1 MAHDRKSALEL
12 VSALPRGLYIDGKW
26 RESSTGAR
34 YPVRNPADG
43 AMFTEVA
50 DASVADAQDALAAA
64 DAAQKE
70 WGATTPRYRAE
81 LLRTVFDRIIERT
94 EDFAALIS
102 LEMGKPLAEARG
114 EVAYGAEFL
123 RWFSEQAAHLT
134 GSYAPAPNGGYR
146 IVTAKQPV
154 GPCLLIT
161 PWNFPLAMATRK
173 IGAALAA
180 GCTCLVKPAPQTPL
194 TLALLMRILDELNV
208 PAGVVNYLPT
218 LDAAAQSKAL
228 MDDARLRKVSFTG
241 STGVGS
247 ILLHQAADRVLRT
260 SMELGGNGPFVVF
273 DDADLDEAVE
283 GAMLAKMR
291 NAGESCVAANRFLVH
306 SAIAEE
312 FTERLTRRFEALVP
326 GDAFDSSSTLGP
338 LIDARQ
344 LAKVGELVDDA
355 VAHGARIRTGG
366 KALGGDGYFFA
377 PTVLTD
383 IPDAAR
389 LAHEEIFGPV
399 AAITTF
405 DTERQALDRANAT
418 EYGLAG
424 YVYTRDISR
433 ALRFAEGLE
442 SGMVGIN
449 RGLVS
454 DPGGPFGG
462 VKASGLG
469 REGGAV
475 GIEEYLET
483 KYLAVQL

>member
-1 MAHDRKSALEL
+1 MGHDRTSALEL
-12 VSALPRGLYIDGKW
+12 VANLPRGLYIDGRW

-34 YPVRNPADG
+34 SSVHNPADG
-43 AMFTEVA
+43 MVTTDVA
-50 DASVADAQDALAAA
+50 DASVTDALAALSAA
-64 DAAQKE
+64 DAAQKQ
-70 WGATTPRYRAE
+70 WGATTSRYRAE
-81 LLRTVFDRIIERT
+81 LLRKAFDRVVERT

-154 GPCLLIT
+154 GPALLIT

-180 GCTCLVKPAPQTPL
+180 GCTCLIKPAPQTPL
-194 TLALLMRILDELNV
+194 TLALLTQIFHELEV
-208 PAGVVNYLPT
+208 PAGVVNYIPT
-218 LDAAAQSKAL
+218 VDAAAQSKAL
-228 MDDARLRKVSFTG
+228 MQDARLRKVSFTG

-260 SMELGGNGPFVVF
+260 SMELGGNGPFIVF
-273 DDADLDEAVE
+273 DDSDMDAAVE

-306 SAIAEE
+306 SAVADE
-312 FTERLTRRFEALVP
+312 FTERLVKRFEALVP
-326 GDAFDSSSTLGP
+326 GDAFDPASTVGP
-338 LIDARQ
+338 LIDAKQ
-344 LAKVGELVDDA
+344 LAKVTELVDDA
-355 VAHGARIRTGG
+355 VAEGARIRVGG
-366 KALGGDGYFFA
+366 KASGGVGYFYQ
-377 PTVLTD
+377 PTVVTGV
-383 IPDAAR
+383 PDSAR
-389 LAHEEIFGPV
+389 IAHEEIFGPV

-405 DTERQALDRANAT
+405 DTEEQALERANAT

-433 ALRFAEGLE
+433 ALRCAEQLE
-442 SGMVGIN
+442 TGMVGVN

-462 VKASGLG
+462 VKSSGLG
-469 REGGAV
+469 REGGAD

>member
-1 MAHDRKSALEL
+1 MAHDRESALAL
-12 VSALPRGLYIDGKW
+12 VAELPRGLYINGRW
-26 RESSTGAR
+26 RESATGAH
-34 YPVRNPADG
+34 YPVHNPADG
-43 AMFTEVA
+43 TVLTEVA
-50 DASVADAQDALAAA
+50 DASVADAQDALTAAE
-64 DAAQKE
+64 AAQKD

-81 LLRTVFDRIIERT
+81 LLRRVFDRIIERT

-154 GPCLLIT
+154 GPSLLIT

-180 GCTCLVKPAPQTPL
+180 GCTCLIKPAPQTPL
-194 TLALLMRILDELNV
+194 TLALLMRIFDELNM

-228 MDDARLRKVSFTG
+228 MDDPRLRKVSFTG

-260 SMELGGNGPFVVF
+260 SMELGGNGPFIVF
-273 DDADLDEAVE
+273 DDADLDAAVE

-306 SAIAEE
+306 SAVAEE
-312 FTERLTRRFEALVP
+312 FTQRLVRRFEKLVI
-326 GDAFDSSSTLGP
+326 GDAFDPASTVGP

-344 LAKVGELVDDA
+344 LDKVTELVDDA
-355 VAHGARIRTGG
+355 VAHGARIRVGG
-366 KALGGDGYFFA
+366 KASSGAGYFYA

-383 IPDAAR
+383 VPETAR
-389 LAHEEIFGPV
+389 IGREEIFGPV

-405 DTERQALDRANAT
+405 DTEAQALERANAT

-442 SGMVGIN
+442 SGMVGVN

-469 REGGAV
+469 REGGAT

>member
-1 MAHDRKSALEL
+1 MFHDRNSAREL
-12 VSALPRGLYIDGKW
+12 VAALPRGLYIDGAW
-26 RESSTGAR
+26 RESSTGASF
-34 YPVRNPADG
+34 PVHDPAD
-43 AMFTEVA
+43 ATVLTEVA
-50 DASVADAQDALAAA
+50 DASLDDAMDALTAAHATQDA
-64 DAAQKE
+64 
-70 WGATTPRYRAE
+70 WGATTSRFRAE
-81 LLRTVFDRIIERT
+81 LLRRAFGRIIERT

-146 IVTAKQPV
+146 IVTTKVPV
-154 GPCLLIT
+154 GPSLLIT

-180 GCTCLVKPAPQTPL
+180 GCTCVVKPAPQTPL
-194 TLALLMRILDELNV
+194 TLALLTQIFHELEV
-208 PAGVVNYLPT
+208 PAGVVNYVPT
-218 LDAAAQSKAL
+218 LDAAALSLAL
-228 MDDARLRKVSFTG
+228 MSDARLRKVSFTG

-247 ILLHQAADRVLRT
+247 ILLRQAADRVLRT

-273 DDADLDEAVE
+273 DDADLDAAVD

-306 SAIAEE
+306 SDIAEE
-312 FTERLTRRFEALVP
+312 FTVRLVRRFEGLVA
-326 GDAFDSSSTLGP
+326 GDAFDPASTVGP
-338 LIDARQ
+338 LIDEAQ
-344 LAKVGELVDDA
+344 LAKVTDLVDDA
-355 VAHGARIRTGG
+355 VAQGARLRTGG
-366 KALGGDGYFFA
+366 KTFGGDGHFFQ

-383 IPDAAR
+383 VPDTAR
-389 LAHEEIFGPV
+389 LAYEEIFGPV

-405 DTERQALDRANAT
+405 DTEEQALARANDT

-433 ALRFAEGLE
+433 ALRFAERLE
-442 SGMVGIN
+442 TGMVGVN

-462 VKASGLG
+462 VKASGQG
-469 REGGAV
+469 REGGAT

-483 KYLAVQL
+483 KYLAVEM

>member
-1 MAHDRKSALEL
+1 MVHDRKSALAL
-12 VSALPRGLYIDGKW
+12 VEALSRELYINGRW

-34 YPVRNPADG
+34 YSVHNPADG
-43 AMFTEVA
+43 SAITEVA

-64 DAAQKE
+64 HAAQRD
-70 WGATTPRYRAE
+70 WGATTSRYRAE
-81 LLRTVFDRIIERT
+81 LLRRVFDRIIERT

-154 GPCLLIT
+154 GPSLLIT

-194 TLALLMRILDELNV
+194 TLALLMQICHELDV

-218 LDAAAQSKAL
+218 LDAAAQSRAL

-247 ILLHQAADRVLRT
+247 ILLRQAADRVLRT
-260 SMELGGNGPFVVF
+260 SMELGGNGPFIVF
-273 DDADLDEAVE
+273 DDAELDAAVD

-306 SAIAEE
+306 EAIAEE
-312 FTERLTRRFEALVP
+312 FTERLVRRFEELVV
-326 GDAFDSSSTLGP
+326 GDAFDPASAVGP
-338 LIDARQ
+338 LIDAKQ
-344 LAKVGELVDDA
+344 LDKVTELVDDA
-355 VAHGARIRTGG
+355 VARGARIRVGG
-366 KALGGDGYFFA
+366 KALGGNGYFYR
-377 PTVLTD
+377 PTVLTEV
-383 IPDAAR
+383 PGTAR
-389 LAHEEIFGPV
+389 IAHEEIFGPV
-399 AAITTF
+399 AAVTTF
-405 DTERQALDRANAT
+405 STEEQALERANAT
-418 EYGLAG
+418 EFGLAG
-424 YVYTRDISR
+424 YVYTRDLSR
-433 ALRFAEGLE
+433 ALRFAERLE
-442 SGMVGIN
+442 TGMVGVN

-469 REGGAV
+469 REGGAS

>member
-1 MAHDRKSALEL
+1 MAHDRESALAL
-12 VSALPRGLYIDGKW
+12 VAELPRGLYINGRW
-26 RESSTGAR
+26 RESATGAH
-34 YPVRNPADG
+34 YPVHSPADG
-43 AMFTEVA
+43 TVLTEVA
-50 DASVADAQDALAAA
+50 DASVADAQDALTAAE
-64 DAAQKE
+64 AAQKD

-81 LLRTVFDRIIERT
+81 LLRRVFDRIIERT

-154 GPCLLIT
+154 GPSLLIT

-180 GCTCLVKPAPQTPL
+180 GCTCLIKPAPQTPL
-194 TLALLMRILDELNV
+194 TLALLMRIFDELNV

-228 MDDARLRKVSFTG
+228 MDDPRLRKVSFTG

-260 SMELGGNGPFVVF
+260 SMELGGNGPFIVF
-273 DDADLDEAVE
+273 DDADLDAAVE

-306 SAIAEE
+306 SAVAEE
-312 FTERLTRRFEALVP
+312 FTQRLVRRFEKLVI
-326 GDAFDSSSTLGP
+326 GDAFDPASTVGP

-344 LAKVGELVDDA
+344 LDKVTELVDDA
-355 VAHGARIRTGG
+355 VAHGARIRVGG
-366 KALGGDGYFFA
+366 KASSGAGYFYA

-383 IPDAAR
+383 VPETAR
-389 LAHEEIFGPV
+389 IGREEIFGPV

-405 DTERQALDRANAT
+405 DTEAQALERANAT

-442 SGMVGIN
+442 SGMVGVN

-469 REGGAV
+469 REGGAT